1 MKFGLPDR
9 VIARLVE
16 VLSQN
21 ESIER
26 TVLFGSRAKGTYHEG
41 SDIDLCLTGTD
52 INLSVLSRLE
62 ARIDDLDMPWKV
74 DLVPEAMIDS
84 KALLDHIHRVGAVL
98 YERTLTA

>member
-16 VLSQN
+16 VLPQN

-41 SDIDLCLTGTD
+41 SDIDLCLSGTNLD
-52 INLSVLSRLE
+52 LSVLAGLE
-62 ARIDDLDMPWKV
+62 SRIDDLDMPWKV

>member
-9 VIARLVE
+9 VIASLVE

-41 SDIDLCLTGTD
+41 SDIYLCLTGTD
-52 INLSVLSRLE
+52 IDLSVLSRLE

-74 DLVPEAMIDS
+74 DLVPE
-84 KALLDHIHRVGAVL
+84 
-98 YERTLTA
+98 